1 MKIFFFRTKAIE
13 FFIKSKIIKQIKASM
28 TSLKS
33 SQSIQ
38 MVIGHNLYETTAT
51 TIKVKMR
58 ERENEKKR
66 THARTYF
73 STFKMHGI

>member
-33 SQSIQ
+33 S
-38 MVIGHNLYETTAT
+38 
-51 TIKVKMR
+51 
-58 ERENEKKR
+58 
-66 THARTYF
+66 
-73 STFKMHGI
+73 